1 MLELDQ
7 FMNIHLLRKEGH
19 SIRRIA
25 RLSGHS
31 RNTVRK
37 VLKERAPRPPQK
49 RAYHSQLDE
58 FKAYLRQRYL
68 EHQLSAVRLTEEI
81 GAMGFKGSVVIV
93 RRFLHQ
99 LRQSNQ
105 ISKKLTVRFESPPG
119 KQAQCDWT
127 EVGRYPLA
135 DGRRFYV
142 YAFVMVLSYSRMR
155 YVEFSTSMRQE
166 VLIGCHQRAF
176 EYFGGVP
183 ETILYDNMKQ
193 IRIGPGRLHPLFV
206 DFATHYGFVIKS
218 HRPWYPR
225 TKGKVERSIGYVK
238 DNFLRGRQF
247 EGLEDLNAQ
256 RWAWIQAA
264 NSKVHA
270 TTGRIPS
277 DLLLEEG
284 LQPLAGLRPWTA
296 AQRCIRRVNAEALVQ
311 LQGTQY
317 SVPARYCRH
326 RVEVEARAGTI
337 TIRSGDLIIASHP
350 ETLEPRGARVELAEH
365 VKERW
370 ELSQAGGLNKVMPA
384 KPLCEIGFETTVQE
398 RPLSVYEQ
406 EAA

>member
-19 SIRRIA
+19 SIRKIA

-37 VLKERAPRPPQK
+37 VLKQRAPRPAQK
-49 RAYHSQLDE
+49 RSYHSQLDE
-58 FKAYLRQRYL
+58 FKAYLGQRYQ

-81 GAMGFKGSVVIV
+81 RAMGFKGSVVIV

-127 EVGRYPLA
+127 EVGRYPVA
-135 DGRRFYV
+135 DGRRLYV
-142 YAFVMVLSYSRMR
+142 PAFVMVLSYSRMR
-155 YVEFSTSMRQE
+155 YVEFTISMRQE
-166 VLIGCHQRAF
+166 VLIAAHQRAF
-176 EYFGGVP
+176 DYFGGVP

-206 DFATHYGFVIKS
+206 DFASHYGFVIKS
-218 HRPWYPR
+218 HRPWCPR
-225 TKGKVERSIGYVK
+225 TKGKVERSVGYLK

-247 EGLEDLNAQ
+247 DGLEDLNAQ
-256 RWAWIQAA
+256 GLAWMQVA

-270 TTGRIPS
+270 TTGRIPR
-277 DLLLEEG
+277 DLLSQEG
-284 LQPLAGLRPWTA
+284 LPPLGALRSWTLPSA
-296 AQRCIRRVNAEALVQ
+296 VLDGSTPKHWCSLRAPSTRFLRVTV
-311 LQGTQY
+311 GTG
-317 SVPARYCRH
+317 S
-326 RVEVEARAGTI
+326 
-337 TIRSGDLIIASHP
+337 
-350 ETLEPRGARVELAEH
+350 
-365 VKERW
+365 K
-370 ELSQAGGLNKVMPA
+370 
-384 KPLCEIGFETTVQE
+384 
-398 RPLSVYEQ
+398 
-406 EAA
+406 

>member
-81 GAMGFKGSVVIV
+81 RTMGFKGSVVIV

-99 LRQSNQ
+99 LHQSNQ

-155 YVEFSTSMRQE
+155 YVEFTTSMRQE

-206 DFATHYGFVIKS
+206 DFATHYGFGIQS
-218 HRPWYPR
+218 HRPWCPR

-247 EGLEDLNAQ
+247 AGLADLNAQ
-256 RWAWIQAA
+256 RWTWMQAA

-296 AQRCIRRVNAEALVQ
+296 AQRCQRQQRLPRLAKEIAQ
-311 LQGTQY
+311 LDAAIDFLIASDESLKNQRQRLCSIPGIAPVTAAKLLAQLAAQECSSARQLAASARLTPAQY
-317 SVPARYCRH
+317 
-326 RVEVEARAGTI
+326 
-337 TIRSGDLIIASHP
+337 RSGGYL
-350 ETLEPRGARVELAEH
+350 
-365 VKERW
+365 
-370 ELSQAGGLNKVMPA
+370 
-384 KPLCEIGFETTVQE
+384 
-398 RPLSVYEQ
+398 
-406 EAA
+406 